1 MRFSCEGCNAKYMIS
16 DDKVG
21 PSGVKVRCKKCGHVT
36 VVRRTEPE
44 LEAPA
49 GSSGPP
55 VAEWWVAID
64 EQPVGPIAPEEVR
77 RHWESGTLHA
87 ESLVWHAGLAEWTP
101 IHSVPQLAGPLGAV
115 APAPHPAADG
125 SPQDSTWRP
134 NAASAL
140 ASLEEPPP
148 GDGYPVDGGPA
159 APAPTPEPVLSAT
172 PEPAELPP
180 PPTPSDSAPIGRD
193 PTGIQPLPRAG
204 RERTGE
210 RRIAT
215 TPGPRGPAARGAG
228 PQAAPKESRSLP
240 LVLAV
245 ALVVVAAAA
254 VGLWLLTR

>member
-1 MRFSCEGCNAKYMIS
+1 MYMIS

-36 VVRRTEPE
+36 VVRRGEPE

-77 RHWESGTLHA
+77 RHWEAGTLHA
-87 ESLVWHAGLAEWTP
+87 ESLVWHVWLPEWTP
-101 IHSVPQLAGPLGAV
+101 IHAVPQLAGPLGAV
-115 APAPHPAADG
+115 APAPHPSADG
-125 SPQDSTWRP
+125 TPQDSTWRP

-148 GDGYPVDGGPA
+148 GDGYPVGGGPA
-159 APAPTPEPVLSAT
+159 AAGAAPSAT
-172 PEPAELPP
+172 PAGETPASPEAGLSELPP
-180 PPTPSDSAPIGRD
+180 PPTPSETALIGQD
-193 PTGIQPLPRAG
+193 PTGVQPLPMAG
-204 RERTGE
+204 LERTGE

-215 TPGPRGPAARGAG
+215 TPGLRGPAARGSARAG
-228 PQAAPKESRSLP
+228 SAKESRSLP